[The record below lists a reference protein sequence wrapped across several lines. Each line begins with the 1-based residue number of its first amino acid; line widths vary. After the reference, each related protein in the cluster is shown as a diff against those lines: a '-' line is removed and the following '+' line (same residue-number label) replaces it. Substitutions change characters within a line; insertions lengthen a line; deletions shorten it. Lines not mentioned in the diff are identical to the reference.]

1 MRIIVAILSVFSL
14 FSLSAQHLL
23 PVQFDTNRI
32 NYELILTGT
41 GDYSSNSVQNF
52 FLDKFLFGGY
62 IDQGIKD
69 AAFEKQRSINR
80 LGFDA
85 HAELEFRDMKL
96 GLFGDRW
103 GYLIK
108 TGYGSAGSVLYGK
121 DAFGFIFYGNE
132 SFLGDTAELS
142 GTRFQF
148 QTYQKFGFGIV
159 NKSSKSSISLNG
171 YTLSN
176 QGFGSLASANF
187 YQTSLGDS
195 ISVELE
201 GDFSVANHP
210 SFIKGWGLG
219 VDFDFRIPWFKT
231 ETNES
236 FFQFSGKNVG
246 VAIMHQ
252 AMKSYQAEKLFVYD
266 GLRLNQ
272 LLGDE
277 SIFNDGFSVLD
288 TLGVDTLAVTNTVR
302 PLPGMLQFGKIIND
316 MSKQRWQS
324 YYGLRMFP
332 TLSYI
337 PMVYAGAQCRITDWF
352 KMGANLSF
360 GGFSKVRGGTYLQFD
375 YAAFSCG
382 ISTENIVGLLSSK
395 GYGRSLQFRLRCAF

>member
-1 MRIIVAILSVFSL
+1 MRIFLGIFLVVSVFSV
-14 FSLSAQHLL
+14 SAQHLL

-32 NYELILTGT
+32 DYELILTGT

-52 FLDKFLFGGY
+52 FMDKFLFGGY
-62 IDQGIKD
+62 IDQSLKD
-69 AAFEKQRSINR
+69 AAFDKQRPINR

-85 HAELEFRDMKL
+85 HAEIEFRDMKSSFL
-96 GLFGDRW
+96 GNKW

-108 TGYGSAGSVLYGK
+108 AGYGSAASMLYGK
-121 DAFGFIFYGNE
+121 DAFGLVFYGNE
-132 SFLGDTAELS
+132 SFLGDTAKLS

-159 NKSSKSSISLNG
+159 NKTTKSAISLNA

-176 QGFGSLASANF
+176 QGFGSLSNANF
-187 YQTSLGDS
+187 YQTTLGDS

-201 GDFSVANHP
+201 GDFSLANNP
-210 SFIKGWGLG
+210 TYIKGWGIG

-236 FFQFSGKNVG
+236 YFQFSGKNLG
-246 VAIMHQ
+246 IAIMSQ
-252 AMKSYQAEKLFVYD
+252 PMKKYEAEQLFVFD

-288 TLGVDTLAVTNTVR
+288 TLGIDTLSITNAIR
-302 PLPGMLQFGKIIND
+302 PLPGMLQFGKIVND
-316 MSKQRWQS
+316 MSEQRWQS
-324 YYGLRMFP
+324 FYGLRMFP

-337 PMVYAGAQCRITDWF
+337 PMLYAGAQYRFSDWF

-360 GGFSKVRGGTYLQFD
+360 GGFSKVRGGSYLQFD
-375 YAAFSCG
+375 YAGFSCG
-382 ISTENIVGLLSSK
+382 ISTENIVGLISSK
-395 GYGRSLQFRLRCAF
+395 GYGRSLQIRLRCAF

>member
-1 MRIIVAILSVFSL
+1 VSFFSV
-14 FSLSAQHLL
+14 SAQHLL

-32 NYELILTGT
+32 DYELILTGT
-41 GDYSSNSVQNF
+41 VDYSSNSVQNF

-62 IDQGIKD
+62 IDQSLKD
-69 AAFEKQRSINR
+69 AAFNKQRPINR

-85 HAELEFRDMKL
+85 HAELEFRDMKS
-96 GLFGDRW
+96 GLLGDRW
-103 GYLIK
+103 GYLLK
-108 TGYGSAGSVLYGK
+108 AGYGSAGSLLYGK
-121 DAFGFIFYGNE
+121 DGFGLIFYGNE
-132 SFLGDTAELS
+132 SFLGDTAKLS

-159 NKSSKSSISLNG
+159 NKTTKSSISLNA

-176 QGFGSLASANF
+176 QGYGSLSNANF
-187 YQTSLGDS
+187 YQTTLGDS

-201 GDFSVANHP
+201 GNFSVANNP
-210 SFIKGWGLG
+210 VFIKGWGIG

-246 VAIMHQ
+246 IAIMSQ
-252 AMKSYQAEKLFVYD
+252 PMKTYEAEKLFVFD

-288 TLGVDTLAVTNTVR
+288 TLGIDTLNSLNVIR

-316 MSKQRWQS
+316 MSEQRLQS

-337 PMVYAGAQCRITDWF
+337 PMVYAGVQYRFADWF

-360 GGFSKVRGGTYLQFD
+360 GGFSKVRGGGYLQFD
-375 YAAFSCG
+375 YAGLSCG